1 MRTAGEGVAVLNRVM
16 KQAPLSSW
24 PLARRDSGLTLGDTK
39 GGGFWVK
46 ERQEHKWPIWA
57 RTRRPVWLKQS
68 GQRGEWI
75 VDEVREESRGGEP
88 LTFTLTELRI
98 HKKFWTKTDGDL
110 TFHGNRTT
118 LLCCS
123 NRLNRGSRVELGKQE
138 MVLPG
143 RARVVARKWLKKKK
157 VDSRYIWR
165 LYPQDLLI

>member
-110 TFHGNRTT
+110 TSTVTGRHCFVALIDWIGAPGWN
-118 LLCCS
+118 L
-123 NRLNRGSRVELGKQE
+123 GSRRWSCLAGPE
-138 MVLPG
+138 
-143 RARVVARKWLKKKK
+143 W
-157 VDSRYIWR
+157 
-165 LYPQDLLI
+165 